1 MYVTSVTD
9 QVTSPLGNCSQ
20 TLKNIVVN
28 QNGQHKFSTRKSYLS
43 NLFAFHNEMSGYVD
57 EAGAERVICL
67 AFSKAVDIIFQ
78 SNLIWKLKQYKLQR
92 LTVSLKFSCADTPS
106 WWAIGSTANH

>member
-1 MYVTSVTD
+1 MHVISVTD
-9 QVTSPLGNCSQ
+9 QVTSPLGNSSQ

-28 QNGQHKFSTRKSYLS
+28 QNGQHKFSTSKSYLS
-43 NLFAFHNEMSGYVD
+43 NLFAFHNEMSGYAD

-78 SNLIWKLKQYKLQR
+78 SNLLWKLKQYKLQR
-92 LTVSLKFSCADTPS
+92 PTVSLKFSCADTPS
-106 WWAIGSTANH
+106 